1 MKKKILSLII
11 ILNFFALSAEM
22 ISREYTTDKET
33 GDVVVIETYEGD
45 ENRLIERRVQGNT
58 LPVASVIKDIYSSDN
73 KYNYTYTI
81 TYNLN
86 LVTGVFDKKEFFY
99 NENSLMEYSVA
110 TVKKEGD
117 EYFIVINSDFK
128 PNNIKNLKKAV
139 ETFTLDGNSKVKSTL
154 YYNQNKRLSQSYFEY
169 DNNQIT
175 YVKSDYKTH
184 PNGLKTLENYYSY
197 PDYTYENDNPYLQI
211 SIYENNPHGLLK
223 QINTE
228 NPDGTY
234 FHEYYLDTKK
244 SNGNFNILR
253 TKYSKDRKKIFAEQI
268 YGEELLYGKVYKL
281 HMDLGENKKILSK
294 IYYDKDGNEI
304 PKSELGIPE
313 QNCLKP

>member
-1 MKKKILSLII
+1 MKKQILSLII
-11 ILNFFALSAEM
+11 ILNLFALSAKT

-33 GDVVVIETYEGD
+33 GDAVVIETCEGD
-45 ENRLIERRVQGNT
+45 ENGVIERRIQGNQLT
-58 LPVASVIKDIYSSDN
+58 VARIIKEVFSSDN
-73 KYNYTYTI
+73 KYDYTYTI

-117 EYFIVINSDFK
+117 EYFVELVSDFK
-128 PNNIKNLKKAV
+128 PNNIENLTK
-139 ETFTLDGNSKVKSTL
+139 TIYTLTLDGTSKVKSIF
-154 YYNQNKRLSQSYFEY
+154 YYNQNERRSQSYFEY

-184 PNGLKTLENYYSY
+184 PDGLIILESYYSY
-197 PDYTYENDNPYLQI
+197 PDYPYENEKPYLYI

-223 QINTE
+223 LVHTE
-228 NPDGTY
+228 NPDGT
-234 FHEYYLDTKK
+234 FFQEYYLDITKRNTLFTK
-244 SNGNFNILR
+244 YVS
-253 TKYSKDRKKIFAEQI
+253 KYSKEGKELYSEQ
-268 YGEELLYGKVYKL
+268 YYEKQLYKGKVYRVIEYR
-281 HMDLGENKKILSK
+281 DENASVISTL
-294 IYYDKDGNEI
+294 YYDQDGNKI

-313 QNCLKP
+313 

>member
-1 MKKKILSLII
+1 MKKQILSLII
-11 ILNFFALSAEM
+11 ILNLFALSAEM

-33 GDVVVIETYEGD
+33 GDAVVIETCEGD
-45 ENRLIERRVQGNT
+45 ENGVIERRIQGSQLT
-58 LPVASVIKDIYSSDN
+58 VARIIKEVFSSDN

-86 LVTGVFDKKEFFY
+86 LVTGIFDKKEFFY

-128 PNNIKNLKKAV
+128 PNNIENLTK
-139 ETFTLDGNSKVKSTL
+139 TIDTLTLKGNNTVKSIF
-154 YYNQNKRLSQSYFEY
+154 YYNQNERLSQSYFEY

-184 PNGLKTLENYYSY
+184 PDGLKTLENYYSY
-197 PDYTYENDNPYLQI
+197 PDYTYENHNPYLQI

-234 FHEYYLDTKK
+234 FHEYYLDITKRSTLFTK
-244 SNGNFNILR
+244 YVS
-253 TKYSKDRKKIFAEQI
+253 KYSKERKELYSEQYYEKQLYKGKIYRIIE
-268 YGEELLYGKVYKL
+268 YR
-281 HMDLGENKKILSK
+281 DENASVISTL
-294 IYYDKDGNEI
+294 YYDKDGNEI
-304 PKSELGIPE
+304 PKSELGISE
-313 QNCLKP
+313 